1 MLHIHRK
8 CVEDGVELKIR
19 SVSLKFAISSFK
31 SPFFAVD
38 IPSISF
44 PKHEML
50 LVPVT
55 FGLSFTRNQP
65 YQ

>member
-8 CVEDGVELKIR
+8 CEEDGVELKIR

-38 IPSISF
+38 IPNISF
-44 PKHEML
+44 PKREI
-50 LVPVT
+50 LVVPIT
-55 FGLSFTRNQP
+55 F
-65 YQ
+65 